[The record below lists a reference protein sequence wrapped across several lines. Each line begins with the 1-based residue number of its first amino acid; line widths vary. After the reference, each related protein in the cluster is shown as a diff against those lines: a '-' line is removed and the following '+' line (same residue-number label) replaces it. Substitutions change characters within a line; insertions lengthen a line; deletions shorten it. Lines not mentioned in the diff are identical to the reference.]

1 MALTKCAVADN
12 AVGALG
18 TTAAERALTDQQ
30 FKDKFDEMPEG
41 IKTYLNDTLTVE
53 VDAHI
58 ADTTNPHTVTATQVG
73 LGNVANESKATMFTS
88 PALTGTPTAPTAAG
102 GTNTTQI
109 ATTAFVQTAVGGK
122 KAAGYNAAA
131 SGTVD
136 ISSFGFATVTAVL
149 LSINST
155 AGSPTTP
162 LYVTAY
168 STTSFKYAVSVSSG
182 IAGAFWM
189 VIGT

>member
-1 MALTKCAVADN
+1 MALTKCTVTKGTIGD
-12 AVGALG
+12 LG
-18 TTAAERALTDQQ
+18 TTVTDRGLTTQQ
-30 FKDKFDEMPEG
+30 FKDKFDYEPDET
-41 IKTYLNDTLTVE
+41 IDFINETLTEE
-53 VDAHI
+53 VDTHI
-58 ADTTNPHTVTATQVG
+58 EDTANPHAVTKTQVG

-109 ATTAFVQTAVGGK
+109 ATTAFVQAAVGGK

-155 AGSPTTP
+155 AGTPTTP

-168 STTSFKYAVSVSSG
+168 STTSFTYAVSVSSG